1 MILLIKH
8 TSGWGLIFHQN
19 QVKMN
24 KYNIRQN
31 SKIVYHCYE
40 VRDEVMLG
48 NNYAFK
54 YETLYNRK
62 VEITQ
67 CCTKVKVTL
76 KRGAVKIGIV
86 SVVLIEVPA

>member
-54 YETLYNRK
+54 YETPYK
-62 VEITQ
+62 GPFDITHFWNNG
-67 CCTKVKVTL
+67 TVTL
-76 KRGAVKIGIV
+76 QWGAIKSG
-86 SVVLIEVPA
+86 